1 MRMKSHANASC
12 PLLHHIRPQLF
23 PTNHKHRFRF
33 ASVILEIRFSGLVFS
48 HPIFHLHYLLDRRW
62 CDRSAVDLLLL
73 LRLLFICCSVLGTT
87 WNSSGRCRRCRHMTT
102 LPAGRSP
109 LPQRRHCSTFSMRPK
124 VLLTLALFCCLSRDV
139 LSRPDNNVI
148 GPAKGEL
155 ETTTFNKE
163 EVTLAPGSESGSTS
177 EEGIT
182 HPMNELFDEDVNPTV
197 TLNYDDDA
205 VALSTDA
212 PGHEEEAYEELLKRQ
227 EHTAGI
233 YFRVSQKGVDY
244 VTGLASEA
252 LPQLLDRLVLPKIEE
267 SVLTISKLMIEK
279 FEKPSIQAR
288 FIGGKGVGANIF
300 LPEVKLGAAYQ
311 AQLGFFGQSGRC
323 RAQVKNLT
331 IEMEVHISRNE
342 SEKRNIV
349 EVPVCNVTT
358 SSVKV
363 AFAGDSSTSLNAIRS
378 TIQTRIA
385 EEIANA
391 ICQIS
396 VQITEFF
403 ENEKRQVLKPKKPV
417 EEEGEEVEESD
428 VTAGADS
435 FGADLCAPEK
445 VEGVEDEPEVT
456 TLAPTGDSGRVI
468 LGGPPKK
475 GQWAMDLTLRYPI
488 TFTDND
494 VVFGLDGGAVFFGSP
509 AQGIIRP
516 AMLNVSA
523 MGDKM
528 VGFLISEYVPN
539 TFFDHIYENNLGIIK
554 ETLRMDSL
562 PKYLRPIAK
571 LVCSTCQLQLTAN
584 LTGQPHM
591 TITQKGATMDIEG
604 DVSVVF
610 ASKTKNHNVI
620 NANTKLKITVRPYV
634 RQSRVYGDVSLTN
647 VDIRAEKVGIGGI
660 FANSLRKML
669 NFVVP
674 KRLWP
679 KIKKR
684 LRFALNDRE
693 PLGRIISRLVG
704 FKLPVMCG
712 LELEKLSVDY
722 IEHAIVLD
730 TDFTYDLPH
739 FITKFKAHMANEL
752 KKAKESSSEED
763 TFRYL

>member
-1 MRMKSHANASC
+1 MTTVSRLPHCSTLAPMGKSAC
-12 PLLHHIRPQLF
+12 LLVALLCLSR
-23 PTNHKHRFRF
+23 
-33 ASVILEIRFSGLVFS
+33 GLVAQNVLGKA
-48 HPIFHLHYLLDRRW
+48 PGE
-62 CDRSAVDLLLL
+62 
-73 LRLLFICCSVLGTT
+73 LGTT
-87 WNSSGRCRRCRHMTT
+87 DLNI
-102 LPAGRSP
+102 
-109 LPQRRHCSTFSMRPK
+109 QR
-124 VLLTLALFCCLSRDV
+124 
-139 LSRPDNNVI
+139 
-148 GPAKGEL
+148 GEL
-155 ETTTFNKE
+155 
-163 EVTLAPGSESGSTS
+163 VTLAPGSYSGESGGS
-177 EEGIT
+177 EEGVT
-182 HPMNELFDEDVNPTV
+182 HPMQELFDEDVAPTV
-197 TLNYDDDA
+197 TLDYSDSA
-205 VALSTDA
+205 AALPTDA
-212 PGHEEEAYEELLKRQ
+212 PDHVDEPYEEFLKQQ

-279 FEKPSIQAR
+279 FEKPEIKAK
-288 FIGGKGVGANIF
+288 FIAGKGVGANIF

-311 AQLGFFGQSGRC
+311 ASLGFFGQNGRC

-331 IEMEVHISRNE
+331 IEMEVHITRNE
-342 SEKRNIV
+342 TERKNIV

-363 AFAGDSSTSLNAIRS
+363 AFAGDGATSLNAMRS
-378 TIQTRIA
+378 TIQSRIA

-396 VQITEFF
+396 LQITEFF
-403 ENEKRQVLKPKKPV
+403 ENEKRQVLKPKQPV
-417 EEEGEEVEESD
+417 GEGAEVTEAPDAGDDDDEERTVSH
-428 VTAGADS
+428 DS
-435 FGADLCAPEK
+435 FGEDLCAPEMI
-445 VEGVEDEPEVT
+445 EGAEDT
-456 TLAPTGDSGRVI
+456 TPVATTPAPTENSGRVI

-494 VVFGLDGGAVFFGSP
+494 VVFGLDGGAVYYGHP
-509 AQGIIRP
+509 AEGITRP

-523 MGDKM
+523 MGNKM
-528 VGFLISEYVPN
+528 VGFLISEYIPN
-539 TFFDHIYENNLGIIK
+539 TFFAHIYKNNLGIIK
-554 ETLRMDSL
+554 ETLRMNNL
-562 PKYLRPIAK
+562 PRYLRPIAK
-571 LVCSTCQLQLTAN
+571 LICSSCELQLTAN

-604 DVSVVF
+604 DVAVVF
-610 ASKTKNHNVI
+610 AGKSKHHNVL

-684 LRFALNDRE
+684 LRFALNDR
-693 PLGRIISRLVG
+693 G

-730 TDFTYDLPH
+730 TDFTYNLPH
-739 FITKFKAHMANEL
+739 FIKKFKAHMANEL
-752 KKAKESSSEED
+752 KKAQRTSSEED